1 MFFAAPADKQGNKGA
16 ALEEESR
23 RSEDTFR
30 GCSRE
35 RGSTDR
41 AKAREGGEDGTF
53 DYPIYG
59 PVAY

>member
-16 ALEEESR
+16 SLEEECGQY
-23 RSEDTFR
+23 EDTFS

-41 AKAREGGEDGTF
+41 VKAREGGEDGAS
-53 DYPIYG
+53 DYPIYY
-59 PVAY
+59 PVVY